1 MKVRLT
7 DSYVQKLKIKD
18 TSYSI
23 GDKLVAGLRVR
34 INKTGSKR
42 FYYCYRPSKDLDYTW
57 AAVPNGDFISMNIP
71 QARKA
76 ALDLRQQIINGQS
89 PRDIKLAKAK
99 QLTLEGLISIYY

>member
-23 GDKLVAGLRVR
+23 GDTLVVGLRIR

-42 FYYCYRPSKDLDYTW
+42 FYYCYRPSKDVDYTW
-57 AAVPNGDFISMNIP
+57 AAIPNGDFISMNIP

-76 ALDLRQQIINGQS
+76 ALDLRTQIINGQ
-89 PRDIKLAKAK
+89 RLKNI
-99 QLTLEGLISIYY
+99 